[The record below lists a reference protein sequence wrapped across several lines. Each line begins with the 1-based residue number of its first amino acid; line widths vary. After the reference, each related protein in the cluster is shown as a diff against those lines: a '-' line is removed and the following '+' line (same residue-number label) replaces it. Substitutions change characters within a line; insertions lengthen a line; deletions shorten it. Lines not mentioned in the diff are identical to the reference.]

1 MTAEFV
7 QAVVGNSTSHNLIV
21 ALLSVGGAT
30 FIWTAVQ
37 SFLALRNNAESRED
51 KAVARLEQFEE
62 DCRRQLAW
70 ERESGAYWVQVA
82 GIYSHALVSN
92 GIPLPKLPVR
102 PKQPTNLYR
111 EIEED

>member
-1 MTAEFV
+1 MFAFV
-7 QAVVGNSTSHNLIV
+7 MLPLLLGDSTSHNVVV

-62 DCRRQLAW
+62 DCRRQLSW
-70 ERESGAYWVQVA
+70 ERQSGAYWVQVA
-82 GIYSHALVSN
+82 GIYSHALLMN
-92 GIPLPKLPVR
+92 GIPLPATPAPPVA
-102 PKQPTNLYR
+102 PSDLYR
-111 EIEED
+111 GDPR